1 MVCFSGTKARERG
14 SEVKYITERAV
25 FSLGPRGL
33 VLDEVAPG
41 IDIQTQVL
49 NLCDFPVEVS
59 PNITIMD
66 SRLFREARLNLV
78 LPEASRRRRTLIRR

>member
-1 MVCFSGTKARERG
+1 MVCFSGAKARERG

-25 FSLGPRGL
+25 FSLGPDGL

-49 NLCDFPVEVS
+49 DLCDFPVEVS
-59 PNITIMD
+59 PNIAIMD
-66 SRLFREARLNLV
+66 DRLFREERMGLQLA
-78 LPEASRRRRTLIRR
+78 EAPRKRRALIRS